1 MRSQTTKKAKDPFAF
16 LILFSSH
23 QSLLWKWSYFWLK
36 KKIKIFR
43 KKISFWPKQYT
54 LPPPSKKRLTHAFS
68 EQLNTLLEEGE
79 ILSPTD
85 TVIIS
90 VSGLMFFVEH
100 SVETLKDV
108 ADVYW

>member
-1 MRSQTTKKAKDPFAF
+1 
-16 LILFSSH
+16 
-23 QSLLWKWSYFWLK
+23 
-36 KKIKIFR
+36 
-43 KKISFWPKQYT
+43 
-54 LPPPSKKRLTHAFS
+54 LTHAFS